1 MTTWA
6 RLIVALI
13 ATAGSAVVL
22 AMVHRTWLDVGDGV
36 VLVISLAVLART
48 LIRLASDPFEPRRRP
63 R

>member
-1 MTTWA
+1 
-6 RLIVALI
+6 VALI

-22 AMVHRTWLDVGDGV
+22 AMVHSTWLDAGDGV

>member
-1 MTTWA
+1 
-6 RLIVALI
+6 VALI

-48 LIRLASDPFEPRRRP
+48 LIRLASDPFGPRRRP